1 MFKFLYHFFT
11 PQVSN
16 NYRARILHPKII
28 SLFIIFFFS
37 AGVLMSVTK
46 TNFPEVLGISSDV
59 SIDQLL
65 VLTNQ
70 KRQENGLGPLS
81 LDERLSQAAIG
92 KGNDMLSKGYWAHI
106 SPDGTTP
113 WLFIKGAGYSYTYAG
128 ENLARGYTNSSDVI
142 NAWMASDSHKQN
154 MLSGNYSNVGFA
166 VVTGSLNGEETVLVV
181 EMLGTTALAATP
193 AKPEEKS
200 IAEVAQASTNES
212 AGQVPVVNAQ
222 NKEKEFL
229 VETKESKPQTIV
241 KQPKPQVK
249 PLINAETFSSNIARI
264 AITIFMFVFILD
276 MIIIERKKILRF
288 VGHNL
293 DHVMFLG
300 LILALI
306 LVLLKGYII

>member
-11 PQVSN
+11 PQTSN
-16 NYRARILHPKII
+16 NYRPRLLHPKII
-28 SLFIIFFFS
+28 SLFILFFFS
-37 AGVLMSVTK
+37 AGILMSVTK
-46 TNFPEVLGISSDV
+46 TNFPEVLGISSNV

-113 WLFIKGAGYSYTYAG
+113 WVFIKGAGYNYTYAG

-142 NAWMASDSHKQN
+142 NAWMASDSHKAN

-181 EMLGTTALAATP
+181 EMFGTTALAASP

-200 IAEVAQASTNES
+200 VTEVAQAS
-212 AGQVPVVNAQ
+212 VVNEK
-222 NKEKEFL
+222 NKEKEPV
-229 VETKESKPQTIV
+229 VETKESKPQTIA
-241 KQPKPQVK
+241 KQPNSQVK

-276 MIIIERKKILRF
+276 MVIIERKKILRF